1 MGRLIYILPIFL
13 FLSCSS
19 TKAPISERIEGE
31 LVAIEVKAPEVQEH
45 VDNIRDE
52 IPKIRKIE
60 NDKSTLETWLPWV
73 IVAGSLLYGVWG
85 FSTKDVEDT
94 IGGAVGVA
102 VGIAVATFWDTL
114 AWICLGAL
122 VLFVV
127 LWGVVSYDWKK
138 WKNKDKE

>member
-19 TKAPISERIEGE
+19 TKAPIAERIEGE

-60 NDKSTLETWLPWV
+60 DDKSTLETWLPWV
-73 IVAGSLLYGVWG
+73 IVVGSLVYGVWG
-85 FSTKDVEDT
+85 FRTDELEDT
-94 IGGAVGVA
+94 IGCVVGVGA
-102 VGIAVATFWDTL
+102 GIAVATFWDKL
-114 AWICLGAL
+114 AWIGLGGL
-122 VLFVV
+122 VLFIIGWSVV
-127 LWGVVSYDWKK
+127 TYDMKK
-138 WKNKDKE
+138 HKNKE